1 MKTYFAIIFFVAS
14 SLTGYA
20 QGNHV
25 FSGGE
30 MVNHSVLNIPAG
42 TQLWSTDRAAVPGYF
57 SAVNTANF
65 TGCTDAAHING
76 YIKKYGNTAF
86 IFPVGSGYALRTLA
100 ISSPA
105 AITDAYAAAW
115 IAGDPG
121 TTTDPTTPNAGF
133 HSVNAVKA
141 PIVAVST
148 AGQWDWQTGEA
159 GNLGAGTSGTGEGLT
174 ITVSIP
180 DMSAIASAASLRL
193 VGWDGTQWIDLSGAA
208 TASGNTEN
216 STLSGT
222 MVAGITA
229 IAIGIASSALPVTL
243 EYFAAASSNCNAALT
258 WRTSNEIN
266 FKQFIIEQSIDQVN
280 FSPVATV
287 PARNTTTVNNYSLE
301 VAQPSG
307 VAFYRLKMMNID
319 GVYTY
324 SQIVKCHTS
333 CAISGY
339 MIIYPNPVVATG
351 TVNLS
356 FSTPYKGK
364 AMLIITNMLGQR
376 FSAKPI
382 VVTGGV
388 NLVPTDVSRFA
399 SGTYLMS
406 LLTDAGERIG
416 SVQKF
421 IKQ

>member
-1 MKTYFAIIFFVAS
+1 MKTHLAILA
-14 SLTGYA
+14 LLLAAAKGYA

-30 MVNHSVLNIPAG
+30 LVNQNVLNIPAG
-42 TQLWSTDRAAVPGYF
+42 TQIWSTDRTSLPGYY
-57 SAVNTANF
+57 SAVNGANF

-76 YIKKYGNTAF
+76 YIKKYGNTPF
-86 IFPVGSGYALRTLA
+86 IFPVGSGQALRTLS
-100 ISSPA
+100 ISSPSL
-105 AITDAYAAAW
+105 ITDAYATAW

-121 TTTDPTTPNAGF
+121 TTTDPTAPHTGF
-133 HSVNAVKA
+133 HAATAVKS

-159 GNLGAGTSGTGEGLT
+159 GNLGTGTSGTGEGLT

-180 DMSAIASAASLRL
+180 DMTAIASANSLRL
-193 VGWDGTQWIDLSGAA
+193 VGWDGTQWIDLSGAP

-222 MVAGITA
+222 MVPGITA
-229 IAIGIASSALPVTL
+229 IAIGIASSALPLHL
-243 EYFAAASSNCNAALT
+243 EYFAAAANSCNAALT

-266 FKQFIIEQSIDQVN
+266 CKQFIIEQSIDQVN

-324 SQIVKCHTS
+324 SQIVKCRTS

-351 TVNLS
+351 TVYLS

-364 AMLIITNMLGQR
+364 ATLIITNMLGQR
-376 FSAKPI
+376 FSAVP
-382 VVTGGV
+382 VQVSAGV

-399 SGTYLMS
+399 SGTYLMN
-406 LLTDAGERIG
+406 LLTEGGERIG